1 MPAFRCLYVNLD
13 TTKTDLDTSASSILK
28 NFVTI
33 KNKKMK
39 IVITGSL
46 GNIGRPLSQE
56 LIKQGHIITL
66 ISSNPERKTKIEH
79 LGANAAIGSLADS
92 NFLTAAFSGAD
103 AVYCMI
109 PPNYEEQDQIEY
121 YKAIGESYKRAIL
134 ETGVKRIVHL
144 SSYGAHLASGT
155 GFIAGAYHVEQIL
168 NSIPNIQLTHLRP
181 TYFYYNLLP
190 FISMIKS
197 AGFIGTV
204 YGGTDRLYLVS
215 PNDIASA
222 AAEELTVTGKTAPIR
237 YISSDER
244 SCNEIAS
251 VLGNEIG
258 IPDLKWVIISKKKVF
273 ENLKNNGLSDEFASK
288 LIELGE
294 AIHNGKLHE
303 DYILNV
309 PVPGKIKLEEFA
321 EEFSKAFHDK

>member
-1 MPAFRCLYVNLD
+1 
-13 TTKTDLDTSASSILK
+13 
-28 NFVTI
+28 
-33 KNKKMK
+33 MK

-56 LIKQGHIITL
+56 LIKQGYTVTL
-66 ISSNPERKTKIEH
+66 ISSNPERKMEIER
-79 LGANAAIGSLADS
+79 LGATAAIGSLADS
-92 NFLTAAFSGAD
+92 NFLAASFSEAD

-109 PPNYEEQDQIEY
+109 PPNYEQQDQIEY
-121 YKAIGESYKRAIL
+121 YKIIGESYKRAIL
-134 ETGVKRIVHL
+134 ETKVKRIVHL

-155 GFIAGAYHVEQIL
+155 GFITGAYHVEQIL
-168 NSIPNIQLTHLRP
+168 NTIPNIQLTHLRP

-215 PNDIASA
+215 PKDIASA
-222 AAEELTVTGKTAPIR
+222 TAKELTATGETALIR

-251 VLGNEIG
+251 VLGSEIG
-258 IPDLKWVIISKKKVF
+258 IPDLKWIILSK
-273 ENLKNNGLSDEFASK
+273 ELMLDSLKNNGLSDEHATK

-303 DYILNV
+303 DYILHA
-309 PVPGKIKLEEFA
+309 PVLGKVKLEEFA
-321 EEFSKAFHDK
+321 GEFSKAFHDK